1 MRALSRLV
9 PLAAVAA
16 STALIAAGCGGSSPG
31 SASTATT
38 APPATTGTG
47 TAPLAHAP
55 EPTTPTP
62 TPTNPNT
69 DAAPAPTTP
78 TTPGGTTPGATTPE
92 KQPGGA
98 GDEQPVRVPATFTVR
113 GGKLTPATI
122 TVPPFLA
129 VQVTVLAA
137 DGKAHTVLLRT
148 PKPETLRIA
157 AGQRA
162 GVRLAGLRAGRYA
175 VELDGRA
182 AGTLVAGG
190 EGGP

>member
-16 STALIAAGCGGSSPG
+16 SSALIATGCGGSSSSG
-31 SASTATT
+31 SASTAAT
-38 APPATTGTG
+38 APAATTTTGTG
-47 TAPLAHAP
+47 TGPLAHAP
-55 EPTTPTP
+55 EPTTPIP

-69 DAAPAPTTP
+69 NAAPEPMTP
-78 TTPGGTTPGATTPE
+78 TTPGRTTPE
-92 KQPGGA
+92 TKPGGA
-98 GDEQPVRVPATFTVR
+98 GDEQPVRVPATFVAR
-113 GGKLTPATI
+113 GGKLRPATI

-129 VQVTVLAA
+129 VQVTVVAA

-148 PKPETLRIA
+148 PKPQTLRIP

-162 GVRLAGLRAGRYA
+162 SVRLAGLRAGRYA
-175 VELDGRA
+175 VELDGAA

>member
-9 PLAAVAA
+9 PLATVAA
-16 STALIAAGCGGSSPG
+16 SSALIAAGCGGSSPPG

-69 DAAPAPTTP
+69 NAAPAP

-92 KQPGGA
+92 TQPGGA
-98 GDEQPVRVPATFTVR
+98 GDEQAVRVPATFTVR

-148 PKPETLRIA
+148 PKPQTLQIA

-175 VELDGRA
+175 VELDGRG